1 MHNNISEGLRTIADP
16 GKNLH
21 LLVKRRLKPYVKT
34 VDELLSE
41 DIEERKYLVEKF
53 IPSNSIG
60 MVFARAGIGKTWF
73 CLCFASAISL
83 GLEKFCGWN
92 IHQAGHV
99 LYIDGETDKKELQ
112 ARLRQ
117 IHGGIR
123 NDKLMVIPS
132 DKLFIEGRPIRIDE
146 WTERD
151 AIDELLEELSREG
164 KRPICIIL
172 DNLSCLRSSG
182 RDENSNTDEEEI
194 MGWLNKLRH
203 QGYAVLVV
211 HHAGKN
217 GSQRGASR
225 KEDIMD
231 YIIQLTEPQK
241 GPTQGE
247 FSLSFTK
254 VRAIRPKLDS
264 FDCKLVFDQS
274 GRAQLAT
281 SIAVE
286 GWSRKL
292 KILREIEMLSVAGDS
307 VTQAV
312 IVRRLDS
319 SKSSISRD
327 IQDLKIDNLLQ
338 RGNLL
343 ALTDQGRLAL
353 HQAWPDHFK
362 YPAGLD
368 ATKQDDCPF

>member
-1 MHNNISEGLRTIADP
+1 
-16 GKNLH
+16 
-21 LLVKRRLKPYVKT
+21 
-34 VDELLSE
+34 
-41 DIEERKYLVEKF
+41 
-53 IPSNSIG
+53 
-60 MVFARAGIGKTWF
+60 
-73 CLCFASAISL
+73 
-83 GLEKFCGWN
+83 
-92 IHQAGHV
+92 
-99 LYIDGETDKKELQ
+99 
-112 ARLRQ
+112 
-117 IHGGIR
+117 
-123 NDKLMVIPS
+123 
-132 DKLFIEGRPIRIDE
+132 
-146 WTERD
+146 
-151 AIDELLEELSREG
+151 
-164 KRPICIIL
+164 
-172 DNLSCLRSSG
+172 
-182 RDENSNTDEEEI
+182 

-203 QGYAVLVV
+203 QGYAVLDV

-254 VRAIRPKLDS
+254 VRAIRPKQDC

-292 KILREIEMLSVAGDS
+292 NILREIEMLTGTGVA

-312 IVRRLDS
+312 IVRKLNS
-319 SKSSISRD
+319 SKSTISRE
-327 IQDLKIDNLLQ
+327 IQELKIDNLLH

-343 ALTDQGRLAL
+343 VLADQGKLAL
-353 HQAWPDHFK
+353 HRAWPDQFK

-368 ATKQDDCPF
+368 ASKQDDCPF